1 MKKVKKELARW
12 SREVF
17 GNVFQR
23 IATIKESHL
32 EIQPTATNRDELN
45 KLKTELMNC
54 LKYEEEFLKQKAGI
68 KWFKEGDA
76 NTKFFDS
83 YVMGRRKK
91 LHIVEIVTE

>member
-1 MKKVKKELARW
+1 
-12 SREVF
+12 
-17 GNVFQR
+17 
-23 IATIKESHL
+23 
-32 EIQPTATNRDELN
+32 
-45 KLKTELMNC
+45 MNC

-91 LHIVEIVTE
+91 LHIAEIVTE